1 MAIGRFSINY
11 GSSTGFGGGFG
22 IFDAI
27 KGSLGLSDPAGISM
41 ARARDSDNP
50 YVAPRSILSAV
61 ADAAAAQA
69 QAALFRQG
77 TRLNSAPVSQPVSQT
92 FAATGPGRLEPL
104 VQEGTQTMSL
114 DLGNLLGNLGSQYIS
129 ARWGTP
135 AQPTV
140 FQPTMQAQGPVAG
153 VLNPQ
158 QVASWQ
164 DMLGITPYTN
174 MLGFGQ
180 GSAPVPTIPTIPTI
194 PTPGDVTITG
204 NCPPPSYCVD
214 GKTGKVT
221 IKQKRRRRRRLATSS
236 DIRDLSS
243 LKSVLSPADLKMW
256 IATHPS

>member
-1 MAIGRFSINY
+1 VALGRFSINY

-27 KGSLGLSDPAGISM
+27 KGTLGLSDPAGISM

-50 YVAPRSILSAV
+50 YIAPRTILSTV
-61 ADAAAAQA
+61 ANATAQQA
-69 QAALFRQG
+69 QAALLGQ
-77 TRLNSAPVSQPVSQT
+77 SARANQTPVSQPVPQT
-92 FAATGPGRLEPL
+92 FAATGPGKLEPL

-135 AQPTV
+135 RGPQVMAPTI
-140 FQPTMQAQGPVAG
+140 QAQGPVAG

-158 QVASWQ
+158 QVSSVS
-164 DMLGITPYTN
+164 DMLGITPYQE

-180 GSAPVPTIPTIPTI
+180 GSGTLPTI

-204 NCPPPSYCVD
+204 SCPPPSYCVD

-243 LKSVLSPADLKMW
+243 LKSVLSPADLKTW

>member
-1 MAIGRFSINY
+1 VAIGRFSITY

-22 IFDAI
+22 IFDAL
-27 KGSLGLSDPAGISM
+27 KGTFGLSDPAGISL

-50 YVAPRSILSAV
+50 YVAPRTILSTLAN
-61 ADAAAAQA
+61 AAAQQA
-69 QAALFRQG
+69 QAALLGQ
-77 TRLNSAPVSQPVSQT
+77 SARPNQTPIPQPVSQT

-104 VQEGTQTMSL
+104 VKEGTQTMSL

-135 AQPTV
+135 RGPQVMAPTI
-140 FQPTMQAQGPVAG
+140 QAQGPVAG

-158 QVASWQ
+158 QVSSVS
-164 DMLGITPYTN
+164 DMLGITPYQE

-180 GSAPVPTIPTIPTI
+180 GSGNLPTI

-204 NCPPPSYCVD
+204 SCPPPSYCVD

>member
-1 MAIGRFSINY
+1 MAIGRFSIRY

-27 KGSLGLSDPAGISM
+27 KGTFGLSDPSGISL
-41 ARARDSDNP
+41 ARARDPENP
-50 YVAPRSILSAV
+50 YVRPRPILSTV
-61 ADAAAAQA
+61 ANATAQQA
-69 QAALFRQG
+69 QAALLGQS
-77 TRLNSAPVSQPVSQT
+77 TRPNQTPVPQPVPQT
-92 FAATGPGRLEPL
+92 FAATGPGKLEPL

-129 ARWGTP
+129 ARWGQPSTP
-135 AQPTV
+135 AILAPT
-140 FQPTMQAQGPVAG
+140 FQAQGPQAG
-153 VLNPQ
+153 LATTPALAPAVG
-158 QVASWQ
+158 
-164 DMLGITPYTN
+164 MGLGALAGEAYDYLTQPS
-174 MLGFGQ
+174 L
-180 GSAPVPTIPTIPTI
+180 PTIPGAPMAA
-194 PTPGDVTITG
+194 G
-204 NCPPPSYCVD
+204 CPPPSYCVD

>member
-1 MAIGRFSINY
+1 MAIGRFSIRY

-27 KGSLGLSDPAGISM
+27 KGTFGLSDPAGVSM
-41 ARARDSDNP
+41 ARARDTENP
-50 YVAPRSILSAV
+50 YVRPRPILSTV
-61 ADAAAAQA
+61 ANATAQQA
-69 QAALFRQG
+69 QAALLGQ
-77 TRLNSAPVSQPVSQT
+77 SARPNQTPVPQPVPQT
-92 FAATGPGRLEPL
+92 FAATGPGKLEPL

-129 ARWGTP
+129 ARWG
-135 AQPTV
+135 QPSAP
-140 FQPTMQAQGPVAG
+140 QIMAPTFQAQGPQAG
-153 VLNPQ
+153 LAVTPALAPA
-158 QVASWQ
+158 VG
-164 DMLGITPYTN
+164 MGLGALAGEAYDYLTQPS
-174 MLGFGQ
+174 L
-180 GSAPVPTIPTIPTI
+180 PTIPGAPMAA
-194 PTPGDVTITG
+194 G
-204 NCPPPSYCVD
+204 CPPPSYCVD

>member
-1 MAIGRFSINY
+1 MALGRFSINY

-27 KGSLGLSDPAGISM
+27 KGTFGLSDPAGISL

-50 YVAPRSILSAV
+50 YVAPRTILSTLAN
-61 ADAAAAQA
+61 AAAQQA
-69 QAALFRQG
+69 QAALLGQ
-77 TRLNSAPVSQPVSQT
+77 SARPNQTPIPQPVSQT

-104 VQEGTQTMSL
+104 VKEGTQTMSL

-135 AQPTV
+135 RGPQVMAPTI
-140 FQPTMQAQGPVAG
+140 QAQGPVAG

-158 QVASWQ
+158 QVSSVS
-164 DMLGITPYTN
+164 DMLGITPYQE

-180 GSAPVPTIPTIPTI
+180 GSGNLPTI

-204 NCPPPSYCVD
+204 SCPPPSYCVD

>member
-1 MAIGRFSINY
+1 MALGRFAISY
-11 GSSTGFGGGFG
+11 SSASGFGGGFG
-22 IFDAI
+22 VLDAI
-27 KGSLGLSDPAGISM
+27 KGKFGLRDPAGISL
-41 ARARDSDNP
+41 ARARDTDNP
-50 YVAPRSILSAV
+50 YKPSSAV
-61 ADAAAAQA
+61 LPALAQAAAQQA
-69 QAALFRQG
+69 QAAILGQG
-77 TRLNSAPVSQPVSQT
+77 TGVNQTPVPQSVPQT
-92 FAATGPGRLEPL
+92 FAATGPGKLEPL

-129 ARWGTP
+129 ARWG
-135 AQPTV
+135 QPQV
-140 FQPTMQAQGPVAG
+140 PQVMAPTIQAQGPVAG

-158 QVASWQ
+158 QVSSVQ

-180 GSAPVPTIPTIPTI
+180 GSAPVPTIPT
-194 PTPGDVTITG
+194 PGDVKITG

>member
-1 MAIGRFSINY
+1 MGICWKGGVTYTS
-11 GSSTGFGGGFG
+11 GGGTSGGFG
-22 IFDAI
+22 FDF
-27 KGSLGLSDPAGISM
+27 LGAVKNQLTLRDPAGISV

-50 YVAPRSILSAV
+50 YKPSSAV
-61 ADAAAAQA
+61 LPALAQAAAQ
-69 QAALFRQG
+69 QAEASLLGQSTG
-77 TRLNSAPVSQPVSQT
+77 VNQTPVPQSVPQT
-92 FAATGPGRLEPL
+92 FAATGPGKLEPL

-135 AQPTV
+135 PVPQVMAPT
-140 FQPTMQAQGPVAG
+140 FQAQGPIAAQPANQ
-153 VLNPQ
+153 VL
-158 QVASWQ
+158 
-164 DMLGITPYTN
+164 DMLGVTPYAN

-180 GSAPVPTIPTIPTI
+180 GSAPVPTIPT
-194 PTPGDVTITG
+194 PGEVTITG